1 MPSGE
6 NLQSRPESLKDSEK
20 FMATA
25 SPGQPGSEV
34 PPATAAGS
42 GRKYRGEQQ
51 PMRTSSGRS
60 ALWGGKFELE
70 S

>member
-1 MPSGE
+1 M
-6 NLQSRPESLKDSEK
+6 NDSEK

-34 PPATAAGS
+34 PPATAPGS
-42 GRKYRGEQQ
+42 GRKYRGGSEQQ
-51 PMRTSSGRS
+51 PMGASSGRA
-60 ALWGGKFELE
+60 ALWGGKSEFE